1 MNNQVAD
8 ALRAWRRAADDARR
22 LEQALGAAMVSG
34 NVAAAE
40 ELSVRLR
47 HQWTFA
53 REMLRTTAELLYG
66 PTDSRDDA

>member
-1 MNNQVAD
+1 
-8 ALRAWRRAADDARR
+8 
-22 LEQALGAAMVSG
+22 MVSG

-40 ELSVRLR
+40 ELSVRLS